1 MPNILVTGGAG
12 YIGSHVA
19 RDLAENGFHPVVFD
33 NLSEGHREAVPGA
46 TLIEASIAD
55 PAALETVFA
64 RRRIDAVM
72 HFSAFAYVGESVA
85 DPAKY
90 YLNNVGATLVLFETM
105 RKCGVHRFIFSS
117 SCATYGNPR
126 YAPPCFIDENHPQN
140 PVNPYGRTKLMVE
153 QILEDYRRAYDFRY
167 IALRYFNA
175 AGAHPDGTIG
185 ESHRIETHL
194 IPLVLQAIKGTRP
207 SVSVFGADYDTPDGT
222 CVRDY
227 IHVCDLAKAHR
238 AALALLLNE
247 AAPPI
252 GLAVNLGTEQG
263 HSVREVIALCEE
275 VTGKKA
281 PVVEAGRRPGDPP
294 SLVAKAELAKK
305 VLSFSPDYTDM
316 REIIKTAW
324 RWEQERRY

>member
-12 YIGSHVA
+12 YIGSHVV
-19 RDLAENGFHPVVFD
+19 RDLAENGFRPVILD

-55 PAALETVFA
+55 SAALETMFA
-64 RRRIDAVM
+64 RHHIDAVM

-85 DPAKY
+85 KPAKY
-90 YLNNVGATLVLFETM
+90 YRNNVGATLTLLEAM
-105 RKCGVHRFIFSS
+105 RTHEVRNFIFSS
-117 SCATYGNPR
+117 SCATYGNPV
-126 YAPPCFIDENHPQN
+126 YTPIDEAHPQN

-175 AGAHPDGTIG
+175 AGARPDIG
-185 ESHRIETHL
+185 ESHRVETHL

-207 SVSVFGADYDTPDGT
+207 SVSIFGTDYDTPDGT

-238 AALALLLNE
+238 AALELLLNE
-247 AAPPI
+247 AARPDSF
-252 GLAVNLGTEQG
+252 AVNLGTEQG
-263 HSVREVIALCEE
+263 HSVREIIALCEE

-294 SLVAKAELAKK
+294 ILVAKAGLAKK
-305 VLSFSPDYTDM
+305 TLAFSPDYTDM
-316 REIIKTAW
+316 REIIRTAW
-324 RWEQERRY
+324 RWEKERRY